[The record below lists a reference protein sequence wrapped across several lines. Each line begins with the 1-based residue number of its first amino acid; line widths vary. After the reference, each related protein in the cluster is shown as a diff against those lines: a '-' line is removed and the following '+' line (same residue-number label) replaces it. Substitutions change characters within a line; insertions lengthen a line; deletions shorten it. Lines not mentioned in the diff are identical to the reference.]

1 MIDLHCHVLPGVD
14 DGPTTVE
21 AAVALVR
28 QAGDNGTTTI
38 AATPHVDHGH
48 RHLDSQTI
56 GAAVRELQARLDAEH
71 VDVTIVPGA
80 EVGSTWAAE
89 LDDAELR
96 RLTLGGAGW
105 LLLECPLS
113 PTLTPGFMRIA
124 RRLAARGHR
133 LLLAHP
139 ERSPL
144 FLRSPAL
151 LDELVAEGMLAQV
164 TAGALSGR
172 FGGTVRD
179 RALELVDREAI
190 HVAASDAHDETRP
203 AIIAGDL
210 NEAGIEPGLMAWLA
224 CEVPAAILA
233 GGDLPARPSAARG
246 RRRGLPLPSVGRH

>member
-14 DGPTTVE
+14 DGPATVE
-21 AAVALVR
+21 AAVALAR
-28 QAGDNGTTTI
+28 QARDNGITTI
-38 AATPHVDHGH
+38 VATPHVDRGH

-56 GAAVRELQARLDAEH
+56 GAAVRELQERLDAEH
-71 VDVTIVPGA
+71 IEVRIVAGA
-80 EVGSTWAAE
+80 EVGSSWAAE

-113 PTLTPGFMRIA
+113 STLAPGFTSIA
-124 RRLAARGHR
+124 RRLAVHGHR

-144 FLRSPAL
+144 FLRSPEL
-151 LDELVAEGMLAQV
+151 LEELVAEGMLAQV
-164 TAGALSGR
+164 TAGSLTGR

-179 RALELVDREAI
+179 RALDLMERGTI

-203 AIIAGDL
+203 AIIAADL
-210 NEAGIEPGLMAWLA
+210 ARAGIEPELADWLA
-224 CEVPAAILA
+224 REVPRAILA
-233 GGDLPARPSAARG
+233 GGDVPARPSVA
-246 RRRGLPLPSVGRH
+246 RRRTHGRLLRLAGCQ